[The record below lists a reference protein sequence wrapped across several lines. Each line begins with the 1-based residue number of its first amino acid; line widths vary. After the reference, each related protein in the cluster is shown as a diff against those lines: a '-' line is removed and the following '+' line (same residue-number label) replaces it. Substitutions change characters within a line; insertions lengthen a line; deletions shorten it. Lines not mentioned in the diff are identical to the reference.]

1 MEEHC
6 TSLLQHWG
14 QTCDYMAGNLSL
26 RDTWSLLPQK
36 SPGEVQ
42 AEGQWSRLYEEE
54 RRRRRIGE
62 PAARKVRKSRET
74 VKTLAAFGSAGALR
88 EATLAFCTSLLI
100 NFGARRVERRKSAAG
115 QQTRTEPKD
124 FVDRLTRRNGEL
136 LQEQN
141 SKESR
146 RDRMRQREGWSGGA
160 PEAPEDFVAT
170 RVGDET
176 DATATDNGT
185 GRRIT
190 ER

>member
-1 MEEHC
+1 DVGSESPQRGRC
-6 TSLLQHWG
+6 GSPGKLSRRSLLLDRLERCEKQHWHSVRAC
-14 QTCDYMAGNLSL
+14 QSTLE
-26 RDTWSLLPQK
+26 
-36 SPGEVQ
+36 PG
-42 AEGQWSRLYEEE
+42 
-54 RRRRRIGE
+54 
-62 PAARKVRKSRET
+62 
-74 VKTLAAFGSAGALR
+74 
-88 EATLAFCTSLLI
+88 
-100 NFGARRVERRKSAAG
+100 VERRKSAAG